1 MPGRDRVEL
10 GEDRLLDL
18 HALGHGLDDEVDV
31 AEALV
36 GRGAVDAPD
45 DLVDLRRGLLLG
57 EPALLHQPGDLALGD
72 VARLVEA
79 GLDELVL
86 DVLEHDGDA
95 GGGDGLGDL
104 AAHGAGAD
112 DGGLEH
118 EHGGQA
124 I

>member
-1 MPGRDRVEL
+1 MRPTTSSTCAAACSSVSLPFFD
-10 GEDRLLDL
+10 
-18 HALGHGLDDEVDV
+18 
-31 AEALV
+31 
-36 GRGAVDAPD
+36 
-45 DLVDLRRGLLLG
+45 
-57 EPALLHQPGDLALGD
+57 QPGDLALGD

-86 DVLEHDGDA
+86 DVLEHDGNA

-118 EHGGQA
+118 EHGA
-124 I
+124 RRL